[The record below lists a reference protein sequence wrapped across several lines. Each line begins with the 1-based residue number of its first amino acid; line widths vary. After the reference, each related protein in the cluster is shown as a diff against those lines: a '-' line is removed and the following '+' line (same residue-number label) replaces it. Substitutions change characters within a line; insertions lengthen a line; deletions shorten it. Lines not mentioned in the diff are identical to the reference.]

1 MLTGCLAISV
11 LVIAAWRTASGDSGS
26 AAGPELGVL
35 IADGL
40 WGFGSLV
47 AAFAIWKERAWS
59 RPLTVGLLIAQVGR
73 IGLESS
79 SAGFLAASIPGL
91 LFVLAYFYLWPRTV
105 DYYRQLR
112 RNGDPRLSAGVGD
125 PG

>member
-1 MLTGCLAISV
+1 ME
-11 LVIAAWRTASGDSGS
+11 
-26 AAGPELGVL
+26 P
-35 IADGL
+35 
-40 WGFGSLV
+40 
-47 AAFAIWKERAWS
+47 
-59 RPLTVGLLIAQVGR
+59 PLTVGLLIAQVGR

-91 LFVLAYFYLWPRTV
+91 LFVLAYFYLWPSTV